1 MTKVFIEGAPEKLYT
16 VEELVTQK
24 VSEDGWRL
32 KQQEKGQPRLVDSN
46 GNKRSLISVEEEAF
60 GDDEDRVVYT
70 DSSTDEI
77 YDALEECLESIIGAD
92 DRRWLDVVFEVD
104 GKESGHYQVLDV
116 HHNLTRLDDSKSV
129 RATEAVEEWN
139 LEIQEREETGTGEY
153 CTATYD
159 SQDAREHAFVVDD
172 LLAQVYDRDLTDIV
186 RLRLRPEGKVYVL
199 E

>member
-1 MTKVFIEGAPEKLYT
+1 MGKIFIEGAPEKLYT
-16 VEELVTQK
+16 ISELVTQK
-24 VSEDGWRL
+24 VSEDGWEL
-32 KQQEKGQPRLVDSN
+32 EQQGEGQPMLVDSD

-60 GDDEDRVVYT
+60 EDDEDRVVYT
-70 DSSTDEI
+70 GSSTDEI
-77 YDALEECLESIIGAD
+77 YDALEECLESILGTE
-92 DRRWLDVVFEVD
+92 DRRWLDVVFELD
-104 GKESGHYQVLDV
+104 GSESGHYQVLDV
-116 HHNLTRLDDSKSV
+116 HHNLTRLNDSKSV

-139 LEIQEREETGTGEY
+139 LKVQEREEAGTGEY

-172 LLAQVYDRDLTDIV
+172 LLTQVYDRDLTDIV

>member
-1 MTKVFIEGAPEKLYT
+1 MGKVFVEGAPEELYT
-16 VEELVTQK
+16 ISELVTQK
-24 VSEDGWRL
+24 VSEKDWEL
-32 KQQEKGQPRLVDSN
+32 EQQGEGQPRLVDSD
-46 GNKRSLISVEEEAF
+46 GNKRSLISVRQEAF
-60 GDDEDRVVYT
+60 GDDEDRVVYIG
-70 DSSTDEI
+70 SSTDEI
-77 YDALEECLESIIGAD
+77 YDALEECLETVIGAD

-104 GKESGHYQVLDV
+104 GRKSGHYQVLDV
-116 HHNLTRLDDSKSV
+116 HHNLTRLDGIKSV

-139 LEIQEREETGTGEY
+139 LEVQEREEAGTGEY

-172 LLAQVYDRDLTDIV
+172 LLTQVYDRDLTDIV

>member
-16 VEELVTQK
+16 MEDLVTK
-24 VSEDGWRL
+24 KITEEGWEL
-32 KQQEKGQPRLVDSN
+32 KEKKGQPILIDNN
-46 GNKRSLISVEEEAF
+46 GDERSLISVKEEVF
-60 GDDEDRVVYT
+60 DDDEDRVVYT
-70 DSSTDEI
+70 GSSTDEI
-77 YDALEECLESIIGAD
+77 YDALEECLESIIGTD
-92 DRRWLDVVFEVD
+92 DRRWLDVVFELD
-104 GKESGHYQVLDV
+104 GEDSGHYQVLDV

-139 LEIQEREETGTGEY
+139 LEVQEREEAGTGEY

-172 LLAQVYDRDLTDIV
+172 LLTQVYEKDLTDIV
-186 RLRLRPEGKVYVL
+186 RLRLQPQGKVYVL